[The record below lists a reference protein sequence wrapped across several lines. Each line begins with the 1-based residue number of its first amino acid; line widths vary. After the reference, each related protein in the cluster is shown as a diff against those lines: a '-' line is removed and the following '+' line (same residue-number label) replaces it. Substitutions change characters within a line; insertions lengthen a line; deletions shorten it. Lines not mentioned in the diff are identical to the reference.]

1 MKISKKLLLFFQL
14 SIFFISCSKEGTPN
28 EISSSTIW
36 NGPLKS
42 FTKTDGSNASE
53 ETNQDRLTAKVWIT
67 RGNNGGQI
75 YNAAQEDKSD
85 KYKSPIGTEWAVGNI
100 NDLDKLIFYDFRI
113 AIQPK
118 NIVGKDLVLHLIEE
132 DIYLSVKFKSWS
144 QGQKGGFSYERSTM
158 SN

>member
-1 MKISKKLLLFFQL
+1 MKISKKLLLLFQL

-118 NIVGKDLVLHLIEE
+118 NIVDKDLVLHLIEE

>member
-1 MKISKKLLLFFQL
+1 MKISKKLMLLFQL
-14 SIFFISCSKEGTPN
+14 SIFFISCSKEETPN

-42 FTKTDGSNASE
+42 FTKADGSNPNE
-53 ETNQDRLTAKVWIT
+53 ENNQDRLTAKVWIT

-85 KYKSPIGTEWAVGNI
+85 KYKSPIGTNWAVGNI
-100 NDLDKLIFYDFRI
+100 DDLDKLIFYDFRI

-132 DIYLSVKFKSWS
+132 DIYLSVKFKSWA

>member
-1 MKISKKLLLFFQL
+1 MKISKKLLLLFHL
-14 SIFFISCSKEGTPN
+14 SIFFISCSKEGVPN

-36 NGPLKS
+36 NGPLKL

-100 NDLDKLIFYDFRI
+100 IDLDKLIFYDFRI

>member
-1 MKISKKLLLFFQL
+1 MKISKKLLLLFQL

-42 FTKTDGSNASE
+42 FTKTDGSNANE

-100 NDLDKLIFYDFRI
+100 NNLDKLIFYDFRI

>member
-1 MKISKKLLLFFQL
+1 MKISKKLLLLFQL

>member
-1 MKISKKLLLFFQL
+1 MKISKKLLLLFQL

-85 KYKSPIGTEWAVGNI
+85 KYKSPIGTNWAVGNI

>member
-1 MKISKKLLLFFQL
+1 MKIFKNLLLLFQL

-100 NDLDKLIFYDFRI
+100 NNLDKLIFYDFRI

-118 NIVGKDLVLHLIEE
+118 NIVGKDLVIHLIEE

>member
-1 MKISKKLLLFFQL
+1 MKISKKLLLLFQL

-42 FTKTDGSNASE
+42 FTKTDGSNANE
-53 ETNQDRLTAKVWIT
+53 ETNQDRLTAKVWLT

>member
-1 MKISKKLLLFFQL
+1 MKISKKLILIFQL
-14 SIFFISCSKEGTPN
+14 SVFFISCSKEGTPN

-100 NDLDKLIFYDFRI
+100 NNLDKLIFYDFRI

>member
-1 MKISKKLLLFFQL
+1 MKIFKNLLLLFQL

-118 NIVGKDLVLHLIEE
+118 NIVGKDLALHLIEE

>member
-118 NIVGKDLVLHLIEE
+118 NIIGKDLVLHLIEE

>member
-1 MKISKKLLLFFQL
+1 MKIFKNLLLLFQL

-118 NIVGKDLVLHLIEE
+118 NIVGKDLVIHLIEE

>member
-14 SIFFISCSKEGTPN
+14 SIFFISCSKEGVPN

-42 FTKTDGSNASE
+42 FTKTDGSNANE

-75 YNAAQEDKSD
+75 YNAAQEDKSE

-100 NDLDKLIFYDFRI
+100 DDLDKLIFYDFRI

-118 NIVGKDLVLHLIEE
+118 NIVGKNLVLHLIEE

>member
-1 MKISKKLLLFFQL
+1 MKISKKLLLLFQL

-53 ETNQDRLTAKVWIT
+53 ETNQDRLTAKVWLT

>member
-1 MKISKKLLLFFQL
+1 MKIIKKLFFVFQL
-14 SIFFISCSKEGTPN
+14 SIFVISCSKEGTPN

-36 NGPLKS
+36 NGSLKS
-42 FTKTDGSNASE
+42 FTKTDVSDPNE
-53 ETNQDRLTAKVWIT
+53 VNNQDRLTSKVWIT

-118 NIVGKDLVLHLIEE
+118 NIVGKNLVLHLIEE

-144 QGQKGGFSYERSTM
+144 QGKKGGFSYERTTM

>member
-1 MKISKKLLLFFQL
+1 MKIIKKLFFVFQL
-14 SIFFISCSKEGTPN
+14 SIFVISCSKEGTPN

-36 NGPLKS
+36 KGSLKS
-42 FTKTDGSNASE
+42 FTKTDGSDPNE
-53 ETNQDRLTAKVWIT
+53 VNNQDRLTAKVWIT

-118 NIVGKDLVLHLIEE
+118 NIVGKNLVLHLIEE

-144 QGQKGGFSYERSTM
+144 QGKKGGFSYERSTM

>member
-1 MKISKKLLLFFQL
+1 MKISKKLILLFQL
-14 SIFFISCSKEGTPN
+14 SVFFISCSKEGTPN

-42 FTKTDGSNASE
+42 FTKTDGSDASE

>member
-1 MKISKKLLLFFQL
+1 MKISKKLLLLFQL

-75 YNAAQEDKSD
+75 NNAAQEDKSD

>member
-1 MKISKKLLLFFQL
+1 MKISKKLILIFQL
-14 SIFFISCSKEGTPN
+14 SVFFISCSKEGTPN

-42 FTKTDGSNASE
+42 FTKTDGSNANE

>member
-1 MKISKKLLLFFQL
+1 MKISKNLLLLFQL

-42 FTKTDGSNASE
+42 FTKTYGSNASE

-100 NDLDKLIFYDFRI
+100 NNLDKLIFYDFRI

>member
-1 MKISKKLLLFFQL
+1 MKISKKLLLLFQL

-100 NDLDKLIFYDFRI
+100 IDLDKLIFYDFRI

>member
-14 SIFFISCSKEGTPN
+14 SIFFISCSKEDVPN

-53 ETNQDRLTAKVWIT
+53 ETNQDRLTAKVWLT

>member
-1 MKISKKLLLFFQL
+1 MKIFKNLLLLFQL

-100 NDLDKLIFYDFRI
+100 NNLDKLIFYDFRI

-132 DIYLSVKFKSWS
+132 DIYLSVKFKSWA

>member
-1 MKISKKLLLFFQL
+1 MKIIKKLFFVFQL
-14 SIFFISCSKEGTPN
+14 SIFVISCSKEGTPN

-36 NGPLKS
+36 NGSLKS
-42 FTKTDGSNASE
+42 FTKTDGSDPNE
-53 ETNQDRLTAKVWIT
+53 VNNQDRLTAKVWIT

-118 NIVGKDLVLHLIEE
+118 NIVGKNLVLHLIEE

-144 QGQKGGFSYERSTM
+144 QGKKGGFSYERSTM

>member
-1 MKISKKLLLFFQL
+1 MKISKNLLLLFQL

-42 FTKTDGSNASE
+42 FTKTYGSNASE

-100 NDLDKLIFYDFRI
+100 NNLDKLIFYDFRI

-132 DIYLSVKFKSWS
+132 DIYLSVKFKSWA

>member
-53 ETNQDRLTAKVWIT
+53 ETNQDRLTAKVWLT

-118 NIVGKDLVLHLIEE
+118 NIIGKDLVLHLIEE